1 VKCCSLLILPYSARF
16 SFHGPTSTNKF
27 DNTRFFSWPVFLPFL
42 PQPSAASR
50 IRTWGYT
57 TTMPAWTKE
66 RAEDL
71 ARVFFDAT
79 KPHSPEFKDE
89 IVQEM
94 ASRGHHDVGWD
105 MLR

>member
-1 VKCCSLLILPYSARF
+1 
-16 SFHGPTSTNKF
+16 
-27 DNTRFFSWPVFLPFL
+27 
-42 PQPSAASR
+42 
-50 IRTWGYT
+50 
-57 TTMPAWTKE
+57 MPAWTKE